1 VSLTASSILLSTSL
15 VDNSQTVV
23 LVVER
28 APGSALLVCLLS
40 LNICRSQLMSSIG
53 LVQAGLAAVVVA
65 AFAEVEADN

>member
-1 VSLTASSILLSTSL
+1 MSLTASSILLSTSL